1 MNKIKIS
8 IVISCY
14 YAEQS
19 IAKAVEQTALELDKY
34 DKYTY
39 EFILVNDGS
48 EDATFH
54 EIQQLSLK
62 YPFVTGIDL
71 AKNCGQHNA
80 ILAGM
85 KYADGDYILGMDDD
99 FQTRPLQI
107 ILKENLSGKRIAGNM
122 LIVLG
127 IICFTLL

>member
-1 MNKIKIS
+1 M
-8 IVISCY
+8 
-14 YAEQS
+14 
-19 IAKAVEQTALELDKY
+19 
-34 DKYTY
+34 
-39 EFILVNDGS
+39 
-48 EDATFH
+48 
-54 EIQQLSLK
+54 
-62 YPFVTGIDL
+62 
-71 AKNCGQHNA
+71 KNCGQHNA

-122 LIVLG
+122 LIMLG